1 MGKIL
6 KRGDFLNK
14 LLDEI
19 SKEIDDRFDE
29 MVDIRRKIH
38 QNAEL
43 SFREVETARFVE
55 DFYKDKDVEITSH
68 MGGNGLRVVIDT
80 GRPGKTI
87 ALRADFDA
95 LPIREETGLSFA
107 SKNEGVMHAC
117 GHDAHTAYLMVLGDL
132 LREKKEKLA
141 GKIVIIHQHAEEV
154 PPGGAKG
161 MIEAGVLDG
170 VDNVFGIHVMSAM
183 DYGTVQ
189 YHKGNTQTGRAMF
202 KIKFKGKGG
211 HGSMPHLSNDS
222 IVAASH
228 FVTAVQTVVSRRL
241 SPYEVGVVTIG
252 SFDGKGAF
260 NIIKDSVTIEGDVRA
275 MADETKKTIEEEIK
289 TIAKGIGE
297 TFKVGVEIEY
307 TDDYPVLYNDPEM
320 TDLVVEAVKSANINE
335 ITDIIDCGPQ
345 PPSEDFSYYAKER
358 PSCFFYVG
366 AKKED
371 APYPHHHPKFDIK
384 EDAMKIC
391 AKAMAAV
398 VVKYLGE

>member
-1 MGKIL
+1 MNKIL
-6 KRGDFLNK
+6 G
-14 LLDEI
+14 EI
-19 SKEIDDRFDE
+19 YKEIDDRFVQ
-29 MVDIRRKIH
+29 MVDFRRRIH

-43 SFREVETARFVE
+43 SFEEVETAEFVE

-68 MGGNGLRVVIDT
+68 MGGNGLRVIIDT
-80 GRPGKTI
+80 GKSGKTI

-95 LPIREETGLSFA
+95 LPIKEETGLSFA

-117 GHDAHTAYLMVLGDL
+117 GHDAHTAYLMVLGDI
-132 LREKKEKLA
+132 LREKKEKLS
-141 GKIVIIHQHAEEV
+141 GKIVLIHQHAEEV

-170 VDNVFGIHVMSAM
+170 VDNVFGIHVMSAK
-183 DYGTVQ
+183 DYGTIQ

-202 KIKFKGKGG
+202 KIKFQGKGG

-252 SFDGKGAF
+252 SFDGKGTF
-260 NIIKDSVTIEGDVRA
+260 NIIKDSVTVEGDVRA
-275 MADETKKTIEEEIK
+275 MADETKKTIEDEIK
-289 TIAKGIGE
+289 TIARGIGE
-297 TFKVGVEIEY
+297 TFKVGVEIKY

-320 TDLVVEAVKSANINE
+320 TQLVVDAVKEANIKE
-335 ITDIIDCGPQ
+335 VTDIIDCGPQ

-371 APYPHHHPKFDIK
+371 APYSHHHPKFDIR

>member
-1 MGKIL
+1 MGNVI

-95 LPIREETGLSFA
+95 LPITEETGLSFA

-117 GHDAHTAYLMVLGDL
+117 GHDAHTAYLMVLADII
-132 LREKKEKLA
+132 REKKEKLA
-141 GKIVIIHQHAEEV
+141 GKIVIIHQHTEEV

-161 MIEAGVLDG
+161 MIDAGVLDE

-202 KIKFKGKGG
+202 KIKFKGKSG

-228 FVTAVQTVVSRRL
+228 IVTAVQTVVSRRL

-252 SFDGKGAF
+252 SFDGKGSF

-275 MADETKKTIEEEIK
+275 MADETKKTI
-289 TIAKGIGE
+289 
-297 TFKVGVEIEY
+297 
-307 TDDYPVLYNDPEM
+307 
-320 TDLVVEAVKSANINE
+320 
-335 ITDIIDCGPQ
+335 
-345 PPSEDFSYYAKER
+345 
-358 PSCFFYVG
+358 
-366 AKKED
+366 
-371 APYPHHHPKFDIK
+371 
-384 EDAMKIC
+384 
-391 AKAMAAV
+391 
-398 VVKYLGE
+398 

>member
-1 MGKIL
+1 MNEI
-6 KRGDFLNK
+6 
-14 LLDEI
+14 LDEI
-19 SKEIDDRFDE
+19 YKEIDERFDQ
-29 MVDIRRKIH
+29 MVEIRRHIH
-38 QNAEL
+38 ENAEL
-43 SFREVETARFVE
+43 SFEEFETAAYIG
-55 DFYKDKDVEITSH
+55 DFYEDKDVEITKN
-68 MGGNGLRVVIDT
+68 MGGNGLRIVIDT
-80 GRPGKTI
+80 GKPGKTI

-107 SKNEGVMHAC
+107 SKNDGVMHAC
-117 GHDAHTAYLMVLGDL
+117 GHDAHTAYLMVLADII
-132 LREKKEKLA
+132 RKKKDKFS

-154 PPGGAKG
+154 PPGGAKA
-161 MIEAGVLDG
+161 MIESGVLDG

-183 DYGTVQ
+183 DYGTIQ
-189 YHKGNTQTGRAMF
+189 YHKGNTQTGRSMF

-260 NIIKDSVTIEGDVRA
+260 NIIKDSVEIEGDVRA
-275 MADETKKTIEEEIK
+275 MADETKKTIEEELK
-289 TIAKGIGE
+289 TIAKGIGAM
-297 TFKVGVEIEY
+297 FKMDVEIEY
-307 TDDYPVLYNDPEM
+307 TDDYLVLYNDPEM
-320 TDLVVEAVKSANINE
+320 TQLVVDAVKSANIKE
-335 ITDIIDCGPQ
+335 VTDIIDCGPQ
-345 PPSEDFSYYAKER
+345 PPSEDFSYYAKEK

-371 APYPHHHPKFDIK
+371 APYPHHHPKFDIR
-384 EDAMKIC
+384 EDAMKIS

-398 VVKYLGE
+398 VVKYLGEE

>member
-1 MGKIL
+1 MNKIL
-6 KRGDFLNK
+6 G
-14 LLDEI
+14 EI
-19 SKEIDDRFDE
+19 YKEIDDRFDQ
-29 MVDIRRKIH
+29 MVDFRRRIH

-43 SFREVETARFVE
+43 SFEEVETAEFVE

-68 MGGNGLRVVIDT
+68 MGGNGLRVIIDT
-80 GRPGKTI
+80 GKPGKTI

-95 LPIREETGLSFA
+95 LPIKEETGLSFA

-117 GHDAHTAYLMVLGDL
+117 GHDAHTAYLMVLGDI
-132 LREKKEKLA
+132 LREKKDKLA
-141 GKIVIIHQHAEEV
+141 GKIVLIHQHAEEV

-183 DYGTVQ
+183 DYGTIQ

-202 KIKFKGKGG
+202 KIKFQGKGG

-252 SFDGKGAF
+252 SFDGKGTF
-260 NIIKDSVTIEGDVRA
+260 NIIKDSVTVEGDVRA

-289 TIAKGIGE
+289 TIARGIGE

-320 TDLVVEAVKSANINE
+320 TQLVVNAVKVANIKE
-335 ITDIIDCGPQ
+335 VTDIIDCGPQ

-371 APYPHHHPKFDIK
+371 APYPHHHPKFDIR
-384 EDAMKIC
+384 EDAMTIC
-391 AKAMAAV
+391 AKTMAAV
-398 VVKYLGE
+398 TVKYLMED

>member
-1 MGKIL
+1 MKKI
-6 KRGDFLNK
+6 
-14 LLDEI
+14 LDEI
-19 SKEIDDRFDE
+19 FDEIDERFDE
-29 MVDIRRKIH
+29 MVDFRRHIH
-38 QNAEL
+38 EHAEL
-43 SFREVETARFVE
+43 SFEEVETAAYVE
-55 DFYKDKDVEITSH
+55 DFYKDKDVKITSH

-95 LPIREETGLSFA
+95 LSIKEETGLSFA
-107 SKNEGVMHAC
+107 SKNDGVMHAC
-117 GHDAHTAYLMVLGDL
+117 GHDAHTAYLMVLADII
-132 LREKKEKLA
+132 RKKKDKLT

-183 DYGTVQ
+183 DYGTIQ

-211 HGSMPHLSNDS
+211 HGSMPQETNDS

-241 SPYEVGVVTIG
+241 SPFEVGVVTIG

-260 NIIKDSVTIEGDVRA
+260 NIIKDSVEIEGDVRA
-275 MADETKKTIEEEIK
+275 MADETKKTIEDEIK
-289 TIAKGIGE
+289 TLAYGIGAM
-297 TFKVGVEIEY
+297 FKMDVDIEY
-307 TDDYPVLYNDPEM
+307 IDDYPVLYNDPEM
-320 TDLVVEAVKSANINE
+320 TQLVVDAVKEANIKE
-335 ITDIIDCGPQ
+335 VTDIIDCGPQ

-371 APYPHHHPKFDIK
+371 APYPHHHPKFDIR
-384 EDAMKIC
+384 EDAMKIS

-398 VVKYLGE
+398 VVKCLGE